1 VIELDCTPSKAP
13 KYDHL
18 DEYIQKLKRKQKEQ
32 FDKLETKI
40 QTLSVFKNRE
50 NITNDAGDDFS
61 VYLTL
66 PFDVILHMLT
76 FYRLNIEPAFR
87 SFAYKPT
94 LSHVC
99 QLYYGWQLNDPNRS
113 ISLLFPNIFHRHV
126 NNAKTIS
133 ILPTTTRSIQV
144 HRIKVDLS
152 RFTQLC
158 KLKINNAKSEA
169 LAQLTK
175 IEKLSVDYIDEPF
188 PSMFHKLTNLCRLTI
203 PTMSEEILS
212 LHKLRKLVVD
222 DIRSYWEQ
230 TLQMPNLVSLK
241 CLSDKLPVSSET
253 KFSSSLQSLAVP
265 ELKMRSE
272 DTVITHNLR
281 TLKVE
286 TASNYSLDCIKRFL
300 KSGTI
305 T

>member
-1 VIELDCTPSKAP
+1 
-13 KYDHL
+13 
-18 DEYIQKLKRKQKEQ
+18 
-32 FDKLETKI
+32 
-40 QTLSVFKNRE
+40 VFKNRE
-50 NITNDAGDDFS
+50 NITHDAGDDFS

-66 PFDVILHMLT
+66 PFDVILYMLT
-76 FYRLNIEPAFR
+76 FYHLNIEPAFR

-94 LSHVC
+94 LSYVC
-99 QLYYGWQLNDPNRS
+99 RLFYGWQLNDPNRS

-126 NNAKTIS
+126 NNEKIIN
-133 ILPTTTRSIQV
+133 ILPTTARSIQID
-144 HRIKVDLS
+144 RIEVDLS

-158 KLKINNAKSEA
+158 KLKVDHVKSEV

-175 IEKLSVDYIDEPF
+175 LEKLSVSYISKPF

-222 DIRSYWEQ
+222 DIHPYWEE
-230 TLQMPNLVSLK
+230 TLEMPNLVSIK
-241 CLSDKLPVSSET
+241 CLSDKLPISSET

-265 ELKMRSE
+265 ELKMQSE

-286 TASNYSLDCIKRFL
+286 TAFNYSSCDCIERFL